1 MSGTASRITAVDL
14 SAMVGSRLCHDLVSP
29 LGAIGNGL
37 ELLQMSGE
45 FPGIGKSPEVQLIA
59 ESVDAARARIQA
71 FRMAFGAAPADQR
84 VSLPDLTRLLDGMSR
99 QGRVR
104 ITLEAEGDLPRIE
117 GRMVLLA
124 IMCFESAMP
133 WGGRVLAVR
142 AGQRWRL
149 VADADRMKPDSV
161 LWSWLSGDTG
171 SLPLPAPSEVQFPLL
186 AECAREAQRP
196 LTWELDEKGGEIS
209 F

>member
-1 MSGTASRITAVDL
+1 MSGAASKIAAVHL

-45 FPGIGKSPEVQLIA
+45 FSGIGKSPEVQLIA

-84 VSLPDLTRLLDGMSR
+84 VSQPDLARVLDGMSK

-117 GRMVLLA
+117 GRMILLA
-124 IMCFESAMP
+124 IMCFETAMP

-149 VADADRMKPDSV
+149 MAEANRMKPDNA
-161 LWSWLSGDTG
+161 LWSWLGGDAVGQT
-171 SLPLPAPSEVQFPLL
+171 LPAPSEVQFPLL